1 MFIQTQDTPNA
12 NTMAFFPGRVILEK
26 GTQDFQ
32 QAADCQHAPLARRLF
47 GVEGV
52 AGVMY
57 GFDFISVT
65 KAPDQDWAYLK
76 PLVLSSMV
84 DHFLAGLPVL
94 EDNGESPEDANAD
107 DTSIVKEIKHLLD
120 TRVRP
125 SVAQDGGDIVFD
137 RFDADTG
144 VLFLHLRGACS
155 GCPSSSMTL
164 KSGIEK
170 MMRYY
175 IPEVLEVCAA
185 SDL

>member
-32 QAADCQHAPLARRLF
+32 DVAACQHAPLARRLL

-52 AGVMY
+52 TGVMY
-57 GFDFISVT
+57 GFDFISIT

-84 DHFLAGLPVL
+84 DHFLAGLPVF
-94 EDNGESPEDANAD
+94 EDSGTDTPDADAND
-107 DTSIVKEIKHLLD
+107 SGIIKEIKHLLD

-164 KSGIEK
+164 KSGIEN

-175 IPEVLEVCAA
+175 IPEVLEVRAA

>member
-26 GTQDFQ
+26 GTRDFR
-32 QAADCQHAPLARRLF
+32 QAGDCQHAPLARRLF

-65 KAPDQDWAYLK
+65 KHQDQDWAYLK
-76 PLVLSSMV
+76 PLVLSGMV

-94 EDNGESPEDANAD
+94 EDNAENPEESNAD
-107 DTSIVKEIKHLLD
+107 DTSIIKEIKHLLD

-125 SVAQDGGDIVFD
+125 SVAQDGGDILFD

-164 KSGIEK
+164 KSGIEN

-175 IPEVLEVCAA
+175 IPEVLEVRAA

>member
-26 GTQDFQ
+26 GTRDFR
-32 QAADCQHAPLARRLF
+32 QAGDCQHAPLARRLF

-76 PLVLSSMV
+76 PLVLSGMV

-94 EDNGESPEDANAD
+94 EDNAENPEESNAD
-107 DTSIVKEIKHLLD
+107 DSSIVKEIKHLLD

-125 SVAQDGGDIVFD
+125 SVAQDGGDILFD

-164 KSGIEK
+164 KSGIEN

-175 IPEVLEVCAA
+175 IPEVLEVRAA